1 MNSAKLEIYKEVFS
15 NIVNYFNSLLLVQ
28 HDTIDIDKNI
38 VKEYCEI
45 DYIENDPIVIK
56 FKNDLKD
63 KYIFANQITKIKPLI
78 SEKWIKEISSY

>member
-1 MNSAKLEIYKEVFS
+1 MNEKEDS
-15 NIVNYFNSLLLVQ
+15 
-28 HDTIDIDKNI
+28 K
-38 VKEYCEI
+38 I

-56 FKNDLKD
+56 FKNELKD